1 MKQIFWV
8 RIMSSK
14 LYTPEGRAFYVDK
27 NHLPASGSVLSK
39 TFMPLIAHLF

>member
-1 MKQIFWV
+1 MKQIFWIS
-8 RIMSSK
+8 IMSSK

-27 NHLPASGSVLSK
+27 NHVSASDSVLSK